1 MRKHDKFTYSYGWR
15 TAPEQWNFYH
25 NEKLIKLDNDIRN
38 SLACLCISGKVTEAE
53 NELKRIIRKSQTKS
67 SKFATIGFYDTER
80 KTEYY
85 FTKQLL
91 ARKDNLQDMLRVY
104 KEWKSYILN
113 MGCQLPAYTEGKLD
127 GNYNTI
133 EKQTVYNNVDITRG
147 LIINVNMI

>member
-25 NEKLIKLDNDIRN
+25 NEKLIKLDNDTRN
-38 SLACLCISGKVTEAE
+38 SLACLCISGKVSEAE
-53 NELKRIIRKSQTKS
+53 NELKRIIRKRQTKNN
-67 SKFATIGFYDTER
+67 KYATIGFYDVER

-91 ARKDNLQDMLRVY
+91 ARKDNLQDMVRIY

-113 MGCQLPAYTEGKLD
+113 MNCQLPAYTEGKLD
-127 GNYNTI
+127 GKYNTI

-147 LIINVNMI
+147 LIINVNVI